1 MMTTEAPIM
10 KPSRRSSDEQA
21 FLRRTVEATIRIGL
35 IGLLAAYCF
44 HIISPFL
51 GPVVW
56 GAVIAVAAH
65 PMHRHLSSLLGSRP
79 RSAAAL
85 FVVGALVLLMGPT
98 ALLSGT
104 LVDTA
109 HGIVAQ
115 LGADG
120 IAIPPPPARVAGVPV
135 IGERLFAFWSLAAEN
150 FEAALEQV
158 APQVQVVG
166 TWLLSTAAGAGFV
179 VVEFVLAIIIAG
191 VLLAHDEGAARA
203 AHAISARLTD
213 DRGMELV
220 ALASSTIRSVA
231 TGVLGVA
238 VIQSLGAGI
247 GMLAVGVPGAGLW
260 ALLVLIVAVLQL
272 PTLLILGP
280 VVAYVFSTASTTVA
294 VLFLVWS
301 VIVGVSDTFMKPI
314 FLGRGVDVP
323 MIVIFLGA
331 IGGLIAQG
339 ILGLFI
345 GAVVLAL
352 GYKLFVAW
360 LADGADEGAGAT
372 GPGS

>member
-1 MMTTEAPIM
+1 MSPSLRSTE
-10 KPSRRSSDEQA
+10 EQA

-35 IGLLAAYCF
+35 VGLLAAYCF
-44 HIISPFL
+44 RIIRPFL

-56 GAVIAVAAH
+56 GGVIAVAVY
-65 PMHRHLSSLLGSRP
+65 PMYRRLSSVLGTRP
-79 RSAAAL
+79 RSAATL
-85 FVVGALVLLMGPT
+85 VVIAGLVLLIGPT

-104 LVDTA
+104 VVDTA
-109 HGIVAQ
+109 RGIATQ
-115 LGADG
+115 MGRNG
-120 IAIPPPPARVAGVPV
+120 IAIPAPPADVAEVPV
-135 IGERLFAFWSLAAEN
+135 IGAQLFAFWSLAAN
-150 FEAALEQV
+150 NLEAALEQV
-158 APQVQVVG
+158 GPELKQVG
-166 TWLLSTAAGAGFV
+166 TWFLSTAAGAGFV
-179 VVEFVLAIIIAG
+179 VLQFVLAVVIAG
-191 VLLAHDEGAARA
+191 VLLAHDEGGVRTVRVIAARLA
-203 AHAISARLTD
+203 D
-213 DRGMELV
+213 DRGEELV

-280 VVAYVFSTASTTVA
+280 VAAYVFSTASTTVA
-294 VLFLVWS
+294 VLFLAWS
-301 VIVGVSDTFMKPI
+301 VVVGVSDTFMKPI

-331 IGGLIAQG
+331 IGGLMAQG

-352 GYKLFVAW
+352 GYKLFQAW
-360 LADGADEGAGAT
+360 LHEGTEANAGTA
-372 GPGS
+372 GPVS